1 MAATRTANEMVSL
14 DIEGKVDKAAGVAAK
29 ATGAAANGGV
39 MAGMSTAAIAGVAV
53 ASSAI
58 VGLVIAVAVVAS
70 TASTASTAMGG
81 ACAAAFDST
90 VDGCEI
96 AIVGAGAGGFY
107 TAFRM
112 TVDAGV
118 RGSSICIF
126 EADSRH
132 SGRILSLRGQGDP
145 TDPTKR
151 DLVVDAGGYRTFD
164 TISPRTQYLIVN
176 RTGLTLGCYDPISC
190 LGKVIVNSQGH
201 RIGYGTFV
209 ERLYDIVTARGVRV
223 MLERPLIKLEK
234 LGTSAA
240 PRTRLTFTKPEGGL
254 VTTISSRVVITIPQ
268 YPLLEVLRNSPGLGV
283 TDPLERAIHAVQP
296 VYAVKLYL
304 YYPDAWWVTRFG
316 LREGS
321 FVSDGNAVTPPLQGR
336 YHDGEIRCT
345 RPANAPANWAPGIG
359 SSCYGFLQ
367 TQYFWDFSGKSQ
379 NYFGRFQNNRS
390 SVVTHLSTTADGMN
404 AIMDVH
410 NEVMRYHNLTAAH
423 NIPQPREGVLVTY
436 NLATPWAN
444 SAWHYWTDASKAS
457 VLQDFLETD
466 NIHLVNEAYSPAPSW
481 AEGAIVL
488 ADQLMNDLY
497 GLNPPHS
504 PVTYRARNYISEL
517 WNDAPATDPNGTV
530 APICLNTCMRNG
542 ASFAAVFARDGS
554 CHDGALAS
562 TCAGTGCRDS
572 TLTAICD
579 YGTDCQDCG
588 PRPGSGSAA
597 EGAAE
602 DPACFIADAKLLLAD
617 GSRIPLAKA
626 QVGMRVASALGQ
638 GTITAVLRH
647 PVNATVK
654 RFRLPTAHGDLVGT
668 LSHPVFVNASWL
680 EAEEA
685 AALGLLPGLTTEL
698 AHVDEYYNLEID
710 GDQPEIGAHAYELNG
725 HVVSGLG
732 DNEVLNQRFAR
743 QKVFRNLKHATAAA

>member
-1 MAATRTANEMVSL
+1 
-14 DIEGKVDKAAGVAAK
+14 
-29 ATGAAANGGV
+29 
-39 MAGMSTAAIAGVAV
+39 
-53 ASSAI
+53 
-58 VGLVIAVAVVAS
+58 
-70 TASTASTAMGG
+70 
-81 ACAAAFDST
+81 
-90 VDGCEI
+90 
-96 AIVGAGAGGFY
+96 
-107 TAFRM
+107 
-112 TVDAGV
+112 
-118 RGSSICIF
+118 
-126 EADSRH
+126 
-132 SGRILSLRGQGDP
+132 
-145 TDPTKR
+145 
-151 DLVVDAGGYRTFD
+151 
-164 TISPRTQYLIVN
+164 
-176 RTGLTLGCYDPISC
+176 
-190 LGKVIVNSQGH
+190 
-201 RIGYGTFV
+201 
-209 ERLYDIVTARGVRV
+209 
-223 MLERPLIKLEK
+223 
-234 LGTSAA
+234 
-240 PRTRLTFTKPEGGL
+240 

-345 RPANAPANWAPGIG
+345 RQANAPANLSPGIG

-423 NIPQPREGVLVTY
+423 NIPLPREGVLVTY

-457 VLQDFLETD
+457 DLQAFLETD

-554 CHDGALAS
+554 CSDGALAS
-562 TCAGTGCRDS
+562 TCAGTGCLDS

-588 PRPGSGSAA
+588 PRPGSGGVA

-602 DPACFIADAKLLLAD
+602 DPACFMADAKLLLAD